1 MKRPNLRIIG
11 IEESKDPQF
20 KGPENIFNKIMEEIL
35 PYLKREIAINVQ
47 DDYRTPDRL
56 DQKRK
61 FSHHII
67 IKTLN
72 AQSKERILK
81 AVREKAK

>member
-11 IEESKDPQF
+11 IENNDSQL
-20 KGPENIFNKIMEEIL
+20 KGPENVFNTIIENFPKPEKEVT
-35 PYLKREIAINVQ
+35 INAQ
-47 DDYRTPDRL
+47 EACKTANKL

-61 FSHHII
+61 PSHNII

-72 AQSKERILK
+72 AQSKERI
-81 AVREKAK
+81 